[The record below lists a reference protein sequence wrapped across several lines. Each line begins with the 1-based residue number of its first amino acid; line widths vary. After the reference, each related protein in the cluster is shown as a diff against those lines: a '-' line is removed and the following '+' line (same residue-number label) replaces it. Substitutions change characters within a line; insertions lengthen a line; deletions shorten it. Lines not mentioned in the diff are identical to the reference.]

1 MYDAILIGCLN
12 KVRTKLKGTWL
23 IIFPD
28 YAMLLSLLFL
38 DYTMLL
44 SLREKL
50 KIKSQSY
57 RNKKDKNQVL
67 PKEQVENADL
77 YKPVLN
83 KILTARD

>member
-1 MYDAILIGCLN
+1 
-12 KVRTKLKGTWL
+12 
-23 IIFPD
+23 
-28 YAMLLSLLFL
+28 MLLSLLFL